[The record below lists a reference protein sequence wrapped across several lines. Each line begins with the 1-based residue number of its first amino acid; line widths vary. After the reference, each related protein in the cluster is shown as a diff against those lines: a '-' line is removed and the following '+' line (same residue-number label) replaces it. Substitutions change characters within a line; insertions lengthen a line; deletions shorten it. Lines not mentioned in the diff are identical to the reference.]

1 MGNNKKKLN
10 NKSLLSFVI
19 GAIIMA
25 LTIVIG
31 CIWIIFVI
39 HNILIKFIA
48 AFVGLF
54 YLYLIL
60 LILVKLKSIFKK

>member
-1 MGNNKKKLN
+1 MKNNKKKLN

-25 LTIVIG
+25 LIIVIA

-48 AFVGLF
+48 GFVGLF
-54 YLYLIL
+54 YLYLII
-60 LILVKLKSIFKK
+60 LILTKLKSILKN